1 MRKRVDGLRRRAIAG
16 AASLTG
22 KRFGMLVASSLVATS
37 AIVATAL
44 SNPAGSGMLAAAL
57 SRGLAAET
65 TPAASQTATGTS
77 GGGSSSA
84 GGSSSP
90 SIAAPS
96 SAPLPAPLPSAPAPE
111 PPAEKPQPK
120 APEAPSAP
128 EAGRIKHVFV
138 ISLTSPGYEASF
150 GAASQMPYLSGT
162 LRPQGQLL
170 SNYALVD
177 EAALAN
183 SIATTA
189 GQPPNPQTSTGC
201 PSYAEF
207 PPGAKA
213 DGKGTVHGAGCVY
226 PVETLTIADQLVSAH
241 FSWHGYFEGM
251 VDETG
256 QPDTCVHP
264 GSGEPDPPVPG
275 GYATS
280 QNPFAYFHSLLDLG
294 DCAINDIPLD
304 QLSTDLAKAEKTPN
318 YSFIAPTPCSA
329 GAIGQCVAGAPEGP
343 ANADAFLAKW
353 VPKILASP
361 AYKADGLLV
370 VAFNAA
376 PSAETT
382 AAPGANPLQVGALLM
397 SPFVPKGATD
407 SGAYTPYAL
416 FRTSEELFGLQP
428 LAMAAAAKTKT
439 LAPALLGETGGD

>member
-1 MRKRVDGLRRRAIAG
+1 VKAAIGLFDSAVAA

-44 SNPAGSGMLAAAL
+44 TNPAGNGLLGAAL
-57 SRGLAAET
+57 ARGLAADAAPVPSP
-65 TPAASQTATGTS
+65 PAPEPS

-84 GGSSSP
+84 GSGSP
-90 SIAAPS
+90 SLSTPSAA
-96 SAPLPAPLPSAPAPE
+96 LPEAVPSAPAPE
-111 PPAEKPQPK
+111 PPTEEPQPK
-120 APEAPSAP
+120 SPPAVPTP

-150 GAASQMPYLSGT
+150 GATSQMPYLSGT

-170 SNYALVD
+170 SGYTLVD

-183 SIATTA
+183 SIAVTA
-189 GQPPNPQTSTGC
+189 GQPPNAQTATGC
-201 PSYAEF
+201 PTYAEF
-207 PPGAKA
+207 PPSAKVS
-213 DGKGTVHGAGCVY
+213 GSGTVRGDGCVY
-226 PVETLTIADQLVSAH
+226 PVETLSVADQLVSAH
-241 FSWHGYFEGM
+241 FSWHGYMEGM

-275 GYATS
+275 GYTAS

-294 DCAINDIPLD
+294 DCAINDVPLD
-304 QLSTDLAKAEKTPN
+304 RLSADLGKAEKTPN
-318 YSFIAPTPCSA
+318 YSFIAPTPCSS
-329 GAIGQCVAGAPEGP
+329 GALGQCVAGTPEGP

-370 VAFNAA
+370 VTFNAVTA
-376 PSAETT
+376 PGAEAAT
-382 AAPGANPLQVGALLM
+382 AAGANPLQVGALLV
-397 SPFVPKGATD
+397 SPFVPRGATD
-407 SGAYTPYAL
+407 GGAYSPYAL

-428 LAMAAAAKTKT
+428 LAMATAAKTKT
-439 LAPALLGETGGD
+439 FAPALLGETGGD